1 MIATPPG
8 LAGIGHPALAPTADL
23 AVAVH
28 LLTRFC
34 LDEPPAPAGA
44 LPAGALPPVAV
55 GERDG
60 VPSEP
65 VVAAGPGPEAH
76 RQQILEFV
84 AAHPDAAHRT
94 CAEGHLTGSALV
106 VDAEATR
113 TLLLLHRKLGRWFQ
127 PGGHAD
133 GDTNLA
139 GVALREATEET
150 GIEGLV
156 VLLDP
161 IDVDVH
167 RVEPPG
173 EPAHLHL
180 DVRFLVLA
188 PPDAVEVG
196 NEESLG
202 LRWVAPADLDGL
214 DPPADPGTRRLVEV
228 GLARACALRSAI
240 RRS

>member
-1 MIATPPG
+1 MSSPAPPRL
-8 LAGIGHPALAPTADL
+8 LAADHPDLVARTDL
-23 AVAVH
+23 ADAVAT
-28 LLTRFC
+28 LQRAAFA
-34 LDEPPAPAGA
+34 DPEPDGHRR
-44 LPAGALPPVAV
+44 AV
-55 GERDG
+55 L
-60 VPSEP
+60 
-65 VVAAGPGPEAH
+65 A
-76 RQQILEFV
+76 FV
-84 AAHPDAAHRT
+84 AAHPDAAVRT

-106 VDAEATR
+106 VDTDGVR

-139 GVALREATEET
+139 AVALREATEET

-156 VLLDP
+156 VLADP

-180 DVRFLVLA
+180 DTRFLVVA
-188 PPDAVEVG
+188 PRGAVAAG

-202 LRWVAPADLDGL
+202 LRWVTEAELDVL
-214 DPPADPGTRRLVEV
+214 EPPVDPGTRRLVAT
-228 GLARACALRSAI
+228 GLARARAVLAGADPG
-240 RRS
+240 